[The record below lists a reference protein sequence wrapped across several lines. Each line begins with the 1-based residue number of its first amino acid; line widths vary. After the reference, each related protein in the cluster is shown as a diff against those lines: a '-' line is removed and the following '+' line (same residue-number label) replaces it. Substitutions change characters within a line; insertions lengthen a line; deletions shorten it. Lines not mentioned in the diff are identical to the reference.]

1 MRTTGTAQ
9 GTSETYRASHVGPV
23 IAVVF
28 FLIIGLG
35 LVVVAVVSAFR
46 SDIVE
51 TTGDMVL
58 RIIFTAMLLL
68 AGVAVGAWALRRLPV
83 VLSERFTADAT
94 GIHLNNSNGFIDLEW
109 ADIRAIRLVV
119 DIGESIGH
127 RSPLLPKAIHRRAI
141 TRLEF
146 SLHDREALE
155 ALQPML
161 ATVAMKTAASRTDT
175 AAYTHAL
182 RILAGAFAPS
192 LDINQYAPRL
202 QSVLHTHAGSAFAG
216 AEMRSF

>member
-28 FLIIGLG
+28 FLVIGLG
-35 LVVVAVVSAFR
+35 LAVLAVLSAFR

-51 TTGDMVL
+51 TPGDMVL

-68 AGVAVGAWALRRLPV
+68 AGVAVGVWALRRLPV

-94 GIHLNNSNGFIDLEW
+94 GIHLSNSNGFIDLEW

-146 SLHDREALE
+146 SLHDREELE

-161 ATVAMKTAASRTDT
+161 ATVAMKTAASRTGT

-202 QSVLHTHAGSAFAG
+202 QSVLHNHAGSAFAG

>member
-1 MRTTGTAQ
+1 MRTTGDTQ

-28 FLIIGLG
+28 FLVIGLG
-35 LVVVAVVSAFR
+35 LAVLAVVSAFR

-51 TTGDMVL
+51 TPGDMVL

>member
-1 MRTTGTAQ
+1 
-9 GTSETYRASHVGPV
+9 
-23 IAVVF
+23 
-28 FLIIGLG
+28 
-35 LVVVAVVSAFR
+35 
-46 SDIVE
+46 
-51 TTGDMVL
+51 
-58 RIIFTAMLLL
+58 MLLL

>member
-51 TTGDMVL
+51 TPGDMVL

-94 GIHLNNSNGFIDLEW
+94 GIHLSNSNGFIDLEW

>member
-1 MRTTGTAQ
+1 MRTTGDTQ

-51 TTGDMVL
+51 TPGDMVL

-94 GIHLNNSNGFIDLEW
+94 GIHLSNSNGFIDLEW